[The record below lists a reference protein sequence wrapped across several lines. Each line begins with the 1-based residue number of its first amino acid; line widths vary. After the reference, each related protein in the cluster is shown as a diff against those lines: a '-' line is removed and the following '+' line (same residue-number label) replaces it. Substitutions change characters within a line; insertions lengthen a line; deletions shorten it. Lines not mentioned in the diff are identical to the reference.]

1 MFDDREG
8 ADMAQLWTII
18 FVTLIAI
25 AFGLAALHD
34 REEVKRQE
42 RKKTHEKRNK
52 TED

>member
-1 MFDDREG
+1 
-8 ADMAQLWTII
+8 MAHLWTII
-18 FVTLIAI
+18 FVTLLAI

-42 RKKTHEKRNK
+42 RKRAAHEIRNK